1 MTLTSSSLR
10 NSNFHTSKWILV
22 SCVLLLLCR
31 WLFSWMLTIPSK
43 GTRHLLLL
51 CSKLNINC
59 FHVVCCCCCCCS
71 VLKEAASKSRV
82 LIGRMLESRIPPSNL
97 QHLLRPGSNSNN
109 INTNN
114 KDKPQP
120 DTRQAWEIEHEA
132 DRQLFDLTY
141 VHPAAKEAIKQAIK
155 PPSVSLAVEAAMKN
169 EKLKQKQE
177 EEEEQAFKKML
188 HLKYG
193 HKAVSRPV
201 PAFKPDTRPLWEIK
215 H

>member
-1 MTLTSSSLR
+1 
-10 NSNFHTSKWILV
+10 
-22 SCVLLLLCR
+22 
-31 WLFSWMLTIPSK
+31 MLD
-43 GTRHLLLL
+43 
-51 CSKLNINC
+51 
-59 FHVVCCCCCCCS
+59 
-71 VLKEAASKSRV
+71 
-82 LIGRMLESRIPPSNL
+82 SRIPPSNL
-97 QHLLRPGSNSNN
+97 QRLLPSNLQKAPSANSN
-109 INTNN
+109 
-114 KDKPQP
+114 DKKP